1 MKKLIII
8 VLGTIV
14 VISLVVVGAIVVT
27 PFATFNVSEENGEQI
42 AEETA
47 QIPNPFIDC
56 VTMEEAQKLAGFNM
70 TIPDAMPEGYSRTA
84 IRSVKNK
91 EIEIIYLN
99 GDSEIRIRKA
109 IGSAVGIED
118 ISGDYTAYK
127 EEKKIE
133 IGNVNVT
140 MKGDSG
146 KVNAS
151 TWSDGGYVFAITSNC
166 GGIGLDSSIIGDMVN
181 VVK

>member
-8 VLGTIV
+8 VIGTILV
-14 VISLVVVGAIVVT
+14 TSLVVVSAIVAM
-27 PFATFNVSEENGEQI
+27 PFATFNVIEKNGEQI
-42 AEETA
+42 VEETA

-56 VTMEEAQKLAGFNM
+56 ATIEEAQKLAGFNM
-70 TIPDAMPEGYSRTA
+70 TIPDAMLEGYSRTA
-84 IRSVKNK
+84 IRAVKNK

-109 IGSAVGIED
+109 IGSAIGIED

-133 IGNVNVT
+133 IGSVNVT

-151 TWSDGGYVFAITSNC
+151 TWSEGGYVFAITVNC
-166 GGIGLDSSIIGDMVN
+166 GETGLDSSIIGDMVN
-181 VVK
+181 EVK

>member
-1 MKKLIII
+1 MKKFIII

-14 VISLVVVGAIVVT
+14 VISLVVVGAIVAV
-27 PFATFNVSEENGEQI
+27 PFATFNVAETNGEQI
-42 AEETA
+42 VEETA

-56 VTMEEAQKLAGFNM
+56 VTIEEAQKLAGFNM
-70 TIPDAMPEGYSRTA
+70 IIPDAMPEGYSKTA

>member
-8 VLGTIV
+8 VLGTIM
-14 VISLVVVGAIVVT
+14 VISLVAVGTTVAMS
-27 PFATFNVSEENGEQI
+27 FANFNVSEKNGGQI
-42 AEETA
+42 AGETA

-56 VTMEEAQKLAGFNM
+56 ATIEDAQKLAGFNM

-84 IRSVKNK
+84 IRAVKNK

-109 IGSAVGIED
+109 IGIED

-133 IGNVNVT
+133 IGSVKVT

-146 KVNAS
+146 KVNVS
-151 TWSDGGYVFAITSNC
+151 TWSEGGYVFSITVNC
-166 GGIGLDSSIIGDMVN
+166 GGTGLDSSIIRDMVN
-181 VVK
+181 AVK